1 VKMQM
6 RVALPALA
14 VLLVG
19 ALFAWLF
26 WSGSPTTAAAGSQ
39 ANIGPYVVRLST
51 DSVRRG
57 AAELAF
63 DITDAA
69 NQPAEPDEVSVEP
82 AMTQM
87 GHALIPVRAT
97 PSAPGKYRAQMD
109 FEMTGQ
115 WDITV
120 RITSGNE
127 THEAVLSLTVV
138 N

>member
-1 VKMQM
+1 VKMQL
-6 RVALPALA
+6 RLALPVVA

-19 ALFAWLF
+19 GLFAWLF

-51 DSVRRG
+51 DSVPRG
-57 AAELAF
+57 VVVLTF
-63 DITDAA
+63 DITDGA
-69 NQPAEPDEVSVEP
+69 NKPVEPENVSVEP
-82 AMTQM
+82 VMTRM

-97 PSAPGKYRAQMD
+97 PSAPGTYRAQVD

-127 THEAVLSLTVV
+127 THEAVLSVTVV